1 MLSIKMIK
9 INHLIIAFFLSIFI
23 HIVFV
28 YQIQKKNNVD
38 EIYVLDLSTYKEFKP
53 KKIEVKKT
61 ITEETKKPKED
72 IAPEKVIEEKI
83 IPIKKKIEE
92 IKPVKKL
99 EKVKEL
105 KKNEPKDEIKKI
117 EEPNKQKSNTN
128 FNQKKILQNNSE
140 KKLLVDKEIKSF
152 LMKISQEINILATKS
167 YPIQSIKRREQ
178 GTIVAIVVLN
188 SKGDL
193 LELNFDN
200 KRPKRLYEKTKQILK
215 NYKFPKPPQL
225 IFDDKD
231 KFSIKIPVNFI
242 LK

>member
-1 MLSIKMIK
+1 MIK

-23 HIVFV
+23 HIFFV
-28 YQIQKKNNVD
+28 YQIQNKNDVD
-38 EIYVLDLSTYKEFKP
+38 KIYVLDLSTYKEFKP

-61 ITEETKKPKED
+61 ITEEIKKPKEYV
-72 IAPEKVIEEKI
+72 APEKVVEEKI
-83 IPIKKKIEE
+83 VPIKKKMEE

-99 EKVKEL
+99 EQVKEL
-105 KKNEPKDEIKKI
+105 KKNEPKGEIKKI
-117 EEPNKQKSNTN
+117 EVPNKQKSNTN
-128 FNQKKILQNNSE
+128 LNQNKILQNKIE
-140 KKLLVDKEIKSF
+140 KKLLVDEEIKSF
-152 LMKISQEINILATKS
+152 LMKISQEINNIATKS

-188 SKGDL
+188 SQGDL
-193 LELNFDN
+193 LEMDFDK
-200 KRPKRLYEKTKQILK
+200 KRPKRLYQKTKQILK

-225 IFDDKD
+225 IFDNKD

>member
-1 MLSIKMIK
+1 M
-9 INHLIIAFFLSIFI
+9 
-23 HIVFV
+23 FV

-53 KKIEVKKT
+53 KKIELKKK
-61 ITEETKKPKED
+61 ITEETKKPEKDVE
-72 IAPEKVIEEKI
+72 PKKVIKEKI
-83 IPIKKKIEE
+83 IPVKKKMEE
-92 IKPVKKL
+92 IKPVKKS
-99 EKVKEL
+99 EQVKEL
-105 KKNEPKDEIKKI
+105 KKNKPKDEIKKI
-117 EEPNKQKSNTN
+117 EESNKQKSNTN
-128 FNQKKILQNNSE
+128 FNQKMILQNNSE
-140 KKLLVDKEIKSF
+140 KKLLLDLEIKSF

-178 GTIVAIVVLN
+178 GTIVAIAILN
-188 SKGDL
+188 AKGDL

-225 IFDDKD
+225 IFDNKD
-231 KFSIKIPVNFI
+231 KFSVKIPVNFV